1 MYIYIW
7 YLDDDTFIGPRP
19 AIAQLFHL
27 LQSRGPSFG
36 LLLNPTKCE
45 VFWPSGDQ
53 KFSEFPSEVQRVVGS
68 VGGVEFLGSPV
79 FGSEEYYCG
88 HIAKRVDKVLQCQE
102 KLLDMDDPQIQLL
115 LLRSCLSSCKI
126 NNLLRT
132 VPPNKGIQQLA
143 KFDSNL
149 RVCLD
154 AIIRCSTS
162 DMSWLQAS
170 LPVRQGGLGLRE
182 AVRMS
187 SSAFIGSCNSVR
199 SLCSRL
205 LPTTPLLEESV
216 LNSNYSSPDF
226 SAFPGESAA
235 KDHIRSLVPD
245 SLDTIDLTSSSR
257 RNLQRLLD
265 TKLSTTILEKASLR
279 DRARLN
285 TISAPHAGA
294 WLRAIPNP
302 NLSLAMPQREEFII
316 AVRTCLGIPFFP
328 PPPSSKRCSCGQ
340 VLDSYGDHL
349 LGCGEGN
356 WRNRRHNV
364 LADVA
369 FEALLSDNANLSS

>member
-1 MYIYIW
+1 MGTGTKSGMEAAIHLLSKFIDDHGQDPSLCCIKIDMFNAFNNCFRDSFLLRLRKELPEIYSWALWCYYSKGELRFGNHRLQSSGGVQQGDPLGPLLFSLVVLELMDDIGSAGKVPLQLW
-7 YLDDDTFIGPRP
+7 YLDDGTFIGPRP

-27 LQSRGPSFG
+27 LQSRGPSVG

-45 VFWPSGDQ
+45 VFWPSGNQ

-126 NNLLRT
+126 DNLLRT

-187 SSAFIGSCNSVR
+187 SSAFIGNCNSVR

-205 LPTTPLLEESV
+205 LPTAPLLQESV
-216 LNSNYSSPDF
+216 PNSNYSSPDF
-226 SAFPGESAA
+226 SAFPGDSAA

-245 SLDTIDLTSSSR
+245 SLDTIDLTAC
-257 RNLQRLLD
+257 D
-265 TKLSTTILEKASLR
+265 I
-279 DRARLN
+279 
-285 TISAPHAGA
+285 H
-294 WLRAIPNP
+294 
-302 NLSLAMPQREEFII
+302 
-316 AVRTCLGIPFFP
+316 
-328 PPPSSKRCSCGQ
+328 
-340 VLDSYGDHL
+340 
-349 LGCGEGN
+349 
-356 WRNRRHNV
+356 
-364 LADVA
+364 
-369 FEALLSDNANLSS
+369 

>member
-1 MYIYIW
+1 
-7 YLDDDTFIGPRP
+7 
-19 AIAQLFHL
+19 
-27 LQSRGPSFG
+27 
-36 LLLNPTKCE
+36 
-45 VFWPSGDQ
+45 
-53 KFSEFPSEVQRVVGS
+53 
-68 VGGVEFLGSPV
+68 
-79 FGSEEYYCG
+79 
-88 HIAKRVDKVLQCQE
+88 
-102 KLLDMDDPQIQLL
+102 
-115 LLRSCLSSCKI
+115 
-126 NNLLRT
+126 
-132 VPPNKGIQQLA
+132 
-143 KFDSNL
+143 
-149 RVCLD
+149 
-154 AIIRCSTS
+154 
-162 DMSWLQAS
+162 MSWLQAS

-187 SSAFIGSCNSVR
+187 SSAFTGSCNSVR

-205 LPTTPLLEESV
+205 LPTTPLLEETV
-216 LNSNYSSPDF
+216 PNSNYSSPDF

-245 SLDTIDLTSSSR
+245 SLDIIDLTSSSQHD
-257 RNLQRLLD
+257 LQRLLN

-279 DRARLN
+279 DCARLN

-302 NLSLAMPQREEFII
+302 NLSLAMPQREFII
-316 AVRTCLGIPFFP
+316 AVCTWLGIPFFP

-356 WRNRRHNV
+356 WRNRRHNT

-369 FEALLSDNANLSS
+369 FEALLSDNANCSCEQRLCGDSNARPGDIYHPDFERGRPTYFDITVRNSLQPTYMVKAACQAGVAAEAGEREKDSSYKDIVSENGGVFYPLVVESLGLWSPSSLQTLKSICRRTTFHRHLTMSQAMSYFHQRLSIKLWLYNAKIILERLSVDCSDDVLDFL

>member
-1 MYIYIW
+1 MKC
-7 YLDDDTFIGPRP
+7 
-19 AIAQLFHL
+19 
-27 LQSRGPSFG
+27 SG
-36 LLLNPTKCE
+36 LLEIK
-45 VFWPSGDQ
+45 F
-53 KFSEFPSEVQRVVGS
+53 FSEFPSEVQRVVGS
-68 VGGVEFLGSPV
+68 VGGVEFLGSTV
-79 FGSEEYYCG
+79 FGSEECYCS

-126 NNLLRT
+126 KNLLRT

-170 LPVRQGGLGLRE
+170 LPVRQWGLGLRG
-182 AVRMS
+182 AVRMP
-187 SSAFIGSCNSVR
+187 SSAFIDSCNSVR
-199 SLCSRL
+199 SLCSHL

-216 LNSNYSSPDF
+216 PNSNYLSTDF
-226 SAFPGESAA
+226 SAFPEESAA

-245 SLDTIDLTSSSR
+245 SLDTIDLTSSSQCD
-257 RNLQRLLD
+257 LQRLLD

-285 TISAPHAGA
+285 TISAHHART

-302 NLSLAMPQREEFII
+302 NLSLAMPQREFII
-316 AVRTCLGIPFFP
+316 AVRTWLGIPFFP
-328 PPPSSKRCSCGQ
+328 PPPSSKCCSCGQ

-356 WRNRRHNV
+356 
-364 LADVA
+364 
-369 FEALLSDNANLSS
+369 